1 MQPFDDSNAGSRVLA
16 DKPLEIETGRRG
28 DSLTITLSGEV
39 DLATV
44 DRLDLAIRRAEETD
58 VGRIVLDL
66 SELSFLD
73 STGLS
78 VLLNA
83 SARSR
88 ENGNRLSFIPS
99 KHDAVMRVLALTNT
113 TEMFE

>member
-1 MQPFDDSNAGSRVLA
+1 MRPVDDSNAGSRVLA
-16 DKPLEIETGRRG
+16 GKPLEIETEREG
-28 DSLTITLSGEV
+28 DSITIALSGEM

-44 DRLDLAIRRAEETD
+44 DRLELAIRRAEGTD

-78 VLLNA
+78 VLLAANA
-83 SARSR
+83 RHR
-88 ENGNRLSFIPS
+88 EDGNRLTFIPS
-99 KHDAVMRVLALTNT
+99 KHEAVTRVLALTDT

>member
-16 DKPLEIETGRRG
+16 GKPLEIETRREG
-28 DSLTITLSGEV
+28 DSLTIALSGEV

-44 DRLDLAIRRAEETD
+44 DRLDLAIRSAEETD

-66 SELSFLD
+66 SGLSFLD

-78 VLLNA
+78 VLLQA
-83 SARSR
+83 KARHR
-88 ENGNRLSFIPS
+88 EDGNRLTFIPS
-99 KHDAVMRVLALTNT
+99 KHEAVTRLLALTET
-113 TEMFE
+113 TAMLG